1 MIETAS
7 ASVRGTTA
15 VEDVFHAAAVMA
27 SKADY
32 GTLVL
37 DGVGIIRNCGTAA
50 GELFGGDLA
59 DFYGLPISCLI
70 ADFTLSDTSV
80 SYSARY
86 LAHLCAAGGW
96 RRFEA
101 VDIHGGRFPVELSMS
116 RIRTDG
122 QDLILL
128 NLRRPEA
135 LD

>member
-1 MIETAS
+1 MIETTS
-7 ASVRGTTA
+7 TSVRSAAA
-15 VEDVFHAAAVMA
+15 VEDVFHAAAVLA

-37 DGVGIIRNCGTAA
+37 DGVGTIRNCGTAA

-59 DFYGLPISCLI
+59 DFYGLPISSLI
-70 ADFTLSDTSV
+70 ADFSLSDTSV

-86 LAHLCAAGGW
+86 LAHLCSAGGW

-101 VDIHGGRFPVELSMS
+101 IDLNGCRFPIELCMS
-116 RIRTDG
+116 LIRTDG

-128 NLRRPEA
+128 NLRRPGA